1 MQSSHNV
8 HEKFATIECNF
19 PRLVITYSSKA
30 VQISDGVYD
39 LCATRLFL
47 VPYIIYSLL
56 YVFVC
61 SKPQGSVKSPKFFNS
76 CHEQLADTV
85 SKHSYQFDSVVSAY
99 WHTTILM
106 CARQV
111 SKSGKLDRR
120 HKQYSNYSIVI
131 KSFKSIKA
139 GIYKQ
144 YCGVRKVPDCPHM
157 FQHIYKPHN
166 KMISMKS
173 LKTNHLPLRS
183 YQGNEK
189 SNTKTHSKA
198 SAGMRRTPIISNFTS
213 QLYPHTCQVSNTT
226 AAWNNE

>member
-76 CHEQLADTV
+76 CHEQLADTG
-85 SKHSYQFDSVVSAY
+85 KPAQMDPYFANLTGY
-99 WHTTILM
+99 WALFH
-106 CARQV
+106 
-111 SKSGKLDRR
+111 
-120 HKQYSNYSIVI
+120 
-131 KSFKSIKA
+131 
-139 GIYKQ
+139 
-144 YCGVRKVPDCPHM
+144 
-157 FQHIYKPHN
+157 
-166 KMISMKS
+166 
-173 LKTNHLPLRS
+173 PLS
-183 YQGNEK
+183 
-189 SNTKTHSKA
+189 
-198 SAGMRRTPIISNFTS
+198 
-213 QLYPHTCQVSNTT
+213 
-226 AAWNNE
+226 